1 MVEEITVRGAM
12 GGYKVGGNDPTIVEG
27 RLRKKE
33 VKNDQWHAGV
43 IQEQA
48 EVNAGGYEKLRN
60 AVQRGAV
67 KQAGGLFFFPER
79 GVRGVGDVRGSPRR
93 D

>member
-1 MVEEITVRGAM
+1 MIEEITVRGYM

-33 VKNDQWHAGV
+33 VRNDQWHAGV

-48 EVNAGGYEKLRN
+48 EVNAG
-60 AVQRGAV
+60 V
-67 KQAGGLFFFPER
+67 
-79 GVRGVGDVRGSPRR
+79 
-93 D
+93 